1 MFLLNSCLCLF
12 SADSCEAP
20 LSPKLRGHFAEFLN
34 NTSPV
39 GLWIFSSSTCVGLR
53 YGYNQRYSGFSRQ
66 CGFSNFPTLFQSSS
80 HFVIWQRI
88 CLLPKTLC
96 LTGFSLSPVCLS
108 SCVPTVLIDYSTGIS
123 TSCPST
129 TTLVLALGPDLP
141 WEDQLYSGNLRYS
154 AYKILTYISLLI
166 PAFSLLFSPPSF
178 SLRLRPYR
186 LLLYHWWLLSIN
198 P

>member
-1 MFLLNSCLCLF
+1 MSAPILHLAVSQRPVFLLNSRLSLF
-12 SADSCEAP
+12 SVATRVAP
-20 LSPKLRGHFAEFLN
+20 LLPKLRGHFAEFLN
-34 NTSPV
+34 NASPV

-80 HFVIWQRI
+80 HFIIWQRI

-141 WEDQLYSGNLRYS
+141 
-154 AYKILTYISLLI
+154 
-166 PAFSLLFSPPSF
+166 
-178 SLRLRPYR
+178 
-186 LLLYHWWLLSIN
+186 
-198 P
+198 

>member
-1 MFLLNSCLCLF
+1 MFLLNSCLSLF
-12 SADSCEAP
+12 SVTTFVAP
-20 LSPKLRGHFAEFLN
+20 LLPKLRGHFAEFLN

-53 YGYNQRYSGFSRQ
+53 YGYNQHYSGFSRQ

-80 HFVIWQRI
+80 HFII
-88 CLLPKTLC
+88 CWRFCLPTKTLC

-141 WEDQLYSGNLRYS
+141 
-154 AYKILTYISLLI
+154 
-166 PAFSLLFSPPSF
+166 
-178 SLRLRPYR
+178 
-186 LLLYHWWLLSIN
+186 
-198 P
+198 

>member
-1 MFLLNSCLCLF
+1 MTFQHRAGVSPYTSPYGFAETCVFAKQLREPLF
-12 SADSCEAP
+12 CDQLSLAP
-20 LSPKLRGHFAEFLN
+20 LIPKLRGHFAEFLN

-53 YGYNQRYSGFSRQ
+53 YGYNQHYSGFSRQ

-80 HFVIWQRI
+80 HFTFRRRI
-88 CLLPKTLC
+88 CLSSTALC

-129 TTLVLALGPDLP
+129 TTLVLALGPD
-141 WEDQLYSGNLRYS
+141 
-154 AYKILTYISLLI
+154 
-166 PAFSLLFSPPSF
+166 
-178 SLRLRPYR
+178 
-186 LLLYHWWLLSIN
+186 
-198 P
+198 

>member
-1 MFLLNSCLCLF
+1 MTFQHRAGVSPYTSPFGFAETCVFAKQLREPLF
-12 SADSCEAP
+12 CGQLSLAP
-20 LSPKLRGHFAEFLN
+20 LFPKLRGHFAEFLN

-53 YGYNQRYSGFSRQ
+53 YGYNQHYSGFSRQ

-80 HFVIWQRI
+80 HFIIWQRI

-141 WEDQLYSGNLRYS
+141 
-154 AYKILTYISLLI
+154 
-166 PAFSLLFSPPSF
+166 
-178 SLRLRPYR
+178 
-186 LLLYHWWLLSIN
+186 
-198 P
+198 

>member
-12 SADSCEAP
+12 SAASCEAP
-20 LSPKLRGHFAEFLN
+20 LIPKLRGQFAEFLN

-53 YGYNQRYSGFSRQ
+53 YGYNQHYSGFSRQ
-66 CGFSNFPTLFQSSS
+66 GGFSNFPTLFQSSS
-80 HFVIWQRI
+80 RFTYKRRI
-88 CLLPKTLC
+88 CLSPTALS
-96 LTGFSLSPVCLS
+96 LTGSFHSPVSLS

-141 WEDQLYSGNLRYS
+141 
-154 AYKILTYISLLI
+154 
-166 PAFSLLFSPPSF
+166 
-178 SLRLRPYR
+178 
-186 LLLYHWWLLSIN
+186 
-198 P
+198 

>member
-12 SADSCEAP
+12 SAASCEAP
-20 LSPKLRGHFAEFLN
+20 LIPKLRGHFAEFLN

-66 CGFSNFPTLFQSSS
+66 CGFGNFLTFFQSSS
-80 HFVIWQRI
+80 RFTYRRRI
-88 CLLPKTLC
+88 CLSPTALR
-96 LTGFSLSPVCLS
+96 LTGSFHSPVSLS

-141 WEDQLYSGNLRYS
+141 
-154 AYKILTYISLLI
+154 
-166 PAFSLLFSPPSF
+166 
-178 SLRLRPYR
+178 
-186 LLLYHWWLLSIN
+186 
-198 P
+198 